1 MKKVKIYSVVFRRYT
16 NCSRDTISDR
26 TEDSLS
32 DLTTSKYLDVGRD
45 PFLIR
50 EDEIEKYRYW
60 GCGIESLTFVG
71 HMFDGE

>member
-1 MKKVKIYSVVFRRYT
+1 MKKVKIYKITFRRYT
-16 NCSRDTISDR
+16 NFSHDTVSDR
-26 TEDSLS
+26 TDESYS
-32 DLTTSKYLDVGRD
+32 DHTTSKYLSIGSD

-71 HMFDGE
+71 HMLEAE